1 MGDALQH
8 TIVLVHCAPV
18 LAHVTGEAVTA
29 AKSCRSIRTSLVSA
43 IDVSVPRAGGLG
55 EEIGVRSS
63 GWPASLGP
71 LTLSDSRGCVTVSLF
86 RRCGAMQRLHRGS
99 QLVHMTQLGIYF
111 GLS

>member
-43 IDVSVPRAGGLG
+43 IDVSVPRAGGLA
-55 EEIGVRSS
+55 EEIWVRFS
-63 GWPASLGP
+63 GPPAWDPSP
-71 LTLSDSRGCVTVSLF
+71 QFTRIQSHCVRFQATI
-86 RRCGAMQRLHRGS
+86 
-99 QLVHMTQLGIYF
+99 T
-111 GLS
+111 